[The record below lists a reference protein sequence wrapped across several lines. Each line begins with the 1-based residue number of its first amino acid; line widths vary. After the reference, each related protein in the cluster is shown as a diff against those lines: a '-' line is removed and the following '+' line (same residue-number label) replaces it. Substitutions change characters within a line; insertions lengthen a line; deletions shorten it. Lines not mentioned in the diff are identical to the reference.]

1 MVPVFSDDPW
11 VRACAWPLAGTEEEG
26 LNFAVFTKKR
36 DGKNGR
42 AVEAGGQ
49 HWCFGRQEQHW
60 QLTQSKTPLK
70 SITRKALPER
80 PVKADRKSG
89 DWQKSQD
96 WAGPYTHDFWWWLNT
111 VLHTDHPQTMLE
123 DHKAQELRGLHS
135 DRTQN
140 FLHWE
145 KQLPN
150 SASFVCQ
157 WKVIWQLCNTVQRTS
172 LQGPSRQDQKKD
184 MGKKRCLCSM
194 ALPHLFY
201 LLESPIQNL
210 FFMSRERTV
219 SICTFE
225 SPA

>member
-1 MVPVFSDDPW
+1 MTLGLEHVLDPLQAQRKRVW
-11 VRACAWPLAGTEEEG
+11 TLQW
-26 LNFAVFTKKR
+26 VFTKKR